1 MKNDIN
7 KKIFDFFSKTKL
19 ENITI
24 ERIKQYFGNIHVV
37 NDYGGLLHAA
47 VHNKFSEKKV
57 LKFMEVLLDNGIDV
71 NLQGKSTGYSFIHLA
86 LYGYTDK
93 NGDHSYSTDF
103 IKKLILLARKYNFN
117 VNIKDDDGDSLIHTA
132 LASEVYEGSTI
143 QLIEALGNEYDVL
156 CRDDDGSN
164 IYEALLEYKKEAGI
178 IDDKWYNRLLNE
190 EEEIKLLV
198 KNRENNVDKTENI
211 DSDSILK
218 DSYKIVELNE
228 EYESNEENE
237 SVSAIEEDESME
249 EELLKVDDS
258 FKENESVSAIEED
271 ESIEEELF
279 KVDDSFKEN
288 ESVSAIEED
297 ESIEEELF
305 KVDDSFKENES
316 VSAIEGNESIEELTT
331 VKVSLDTL
339 KIDIN
344 KLLDVIDIEY
354 LMINYELIF
363 NIKEELVA
371 YLSESNVSVEDK
383 LELEVLQ
390 NRFDLLLRIII
401 NNYLRVM
408 GKNPNIEEVDKLL
421 KILELFGYNLESQL
435 LERVKLEYLKMN
447 RITIDDI
454 EKSKT
459 LSDLTIIR
467 KKIENIED
475 DNYKNNLLE
484 KLNVKEKLFLEQME
498 LLKNKVNFI
507 NTIKDMYLIDNL
519 EIEKIDD
526 LDYQNMTM
534 EFVRDLDNK
543 IYDVVI
549 ENQNVL
555 LNSLKRKLD
564 ELSMLLLSGED
575 SETFMKDFSEIG
587 NLYQFINSIIKDNS
601 TKVMVRKNG

>member
-1 MKNDIN
+1 
-7 KKIFDFFSKTKL
+7 
-19 ENITI
+19 
-24 ERIKQYFGNIHVV
+24 
-37 NDYGGLLHAA
+37 
-47 VHNKFSEKKV
+47 
-57 LKFMEVLLDNGIDV
+57 MEVLLDNGIDV

-143 QLIEALGNEYDVL
+143 QLIEALGHEYDVL

-249 EELLKVDDS
+249 EELL
-258 FKENESVSAIEED
+258 
-271 ESIEEELF
+271 

-459 LSDLTIIR
+459 LSDLTIVR

-484 KLNVKEKLFLEQME
+484 KLNVKEMLFLEQIE
-498 LLKNKVNFI
+498 SLKNKINFI
-507 NTIKDMYLIDNL
+507 NIIKNMRLIDSL
-519 EIEKIDD
+519 EFEVINN